1 MKAES
6 RYFLIRRI
14 TLSNYPSPHSL
25 ASYQAWEPASLD
37 TPFAIKS
44 ESDVEQL
51 ADLDVVEQAIE
62 QEKLNARE
70 TGFQQGYQEGLA
82 KGLAQGLQEGRKQ
95 AYEDSRP
102 VFLEQKRQIQSLISH
117 FESDLNHSR
126 EAIAAD
132 ILKLS
137 LEIAQAMIKTS
148 LQVKPELI
156 LDLIRHVLHTLP
168 ILELPAFL
176 ILHPSDA
183 QLVSKHIGEELS
195 ESGWKILED
204 PSMQAGGCKI
214 DTASN
219 EMDASLESRWQQIQ
233 QTLNQNT
240 DWLA

>member
-1 MKAES
+1 M
-6 RYFLIRRI
+6 
-14 TLSNYPSPHSL
+14 SNQNPANTSSP
-25 ASYQAWEPASLD
+25 YQPWEPASLELARAANSVSVSID
-37 TPFAIKS
+37 DQLDELAAST
-44 ESDVEQL
+44 EQTL
-51 ADLDVVEQAIE
+51 EL
-62 QEKLNARE
+62 EKLNARE
-70 TGFQQGYQEGLA
+70 AGFQQGYQEGLA
-82 KGLAQGLQEGRKQ
+82 KGLEEGLIQGLQEGQKQ

-102 VFLEQKRQIQSLISH
+102 IFLEQKRQIQSLIAH

-156 LDLIRHVLHTLP
+156 LDLIRHILHTLP
-168 ILELPAFL
+168 MVELPAFL
-176 ILHPSDA
+176 ILHPTDA
-183 QLVSKHIGEELS
+183 QLVIKQMGEELS

-204 PSMQAGGCKI
+204 ASMQAGGCKI

-219 EMDASLESRWQQIQ
+219 EMEASLESRWQQIQ

-240 DWLA
+240 DWLV

>member
-1 MKAES
+1 M
-6 RYFLIRRI
+6 I
-14 TLSNYPSPHSL
+14 
-25 ASYQAWEPASLD
+25 
-37 TPFAIKS
+37 
-44 ESDVEQL
+44 
-51 ADLDVVEQAIE
+51 DLDRNHNLYNPTEDHLELRENISKFAKNEIDDQAKE
-62 QEKLNARE
+62 HDELEKFNARE
-70 TGFQQGYQEGLA
+70 AGFQQGYQEGLA
-82 KGLAQGLQEGRKQ
+82 KGLEEGLIQGLQEGQKQ

-102 VFLEQKRQIQSLISH
+102 IFLEQKRQIQSLIAH

-156 LDLIRHVLHTLP
+156 LDLIRHILHTLP
-168 ILELPAFL
+168 MVELPAFL
-176 ILHPSDA
+176 VLHPTDA
-183 QLVSKHIGEELS
+183 QLVIKQMGEELS

-204 PSMQAGGCKI
+204 ASMQAGGCKI

-219 EMDASLESRWQQIQ
+219 EMEASLESRWQQIQ

-240 DWLA
+240 DWLV